1 MSMPDIPKAQMDM
14 ALEEAWHSAEQTRR
28 LLDENNVT
36 TAVAW
41 AGSAQAWAAIALA
54 VSTRLR

>member
-1 MSMPDIPKAQMDM
+1 MVMPDIPKAQMDM

-36 TAVAW
+36 TAIAW
-41 AGSAQAWAAIALA
+41 AASAQAWAAIAQVVA
-54 VSTRLR
+54 TRLP